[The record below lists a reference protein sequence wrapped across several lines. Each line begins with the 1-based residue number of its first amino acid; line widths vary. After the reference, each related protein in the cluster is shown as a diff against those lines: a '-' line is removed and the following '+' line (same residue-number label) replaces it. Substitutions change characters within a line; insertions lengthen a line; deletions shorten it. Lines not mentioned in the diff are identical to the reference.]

1 MIKMINTEVLKPL
14 LPNLEDLALMKSAA
28 AVAYGEAIKAAAEK
42 CGGKPAEL
50 RKIVAAIVADK
61 KQEEIDAA
69 EEMSRVLES
78 LL

>member
-1 MIKMINTEVLKPL
+1 MINTEILKPL

-28 AVAYGEAIKAAAEK
+28 GVAYGEAIKAAAEK
-42 CGGKPAEL
+42 CDAKPAEL